1 MLYSWISFIILKVYR
16 LKLTKGKG
24 TWDNVQKKPG
34 QASIVHSQWSHR
46 DCLILL
52 AIMYDNTCKE
62 LPTKEAQP
70 CEPGY
75 SGFFFFLRWRGGSQA
90 CKHATSVWLTSATQT
105 LLSHPSHT
113 TEKAF
118 TANCVA
124 NINYLTKMVLCGPRP
139 PAYKKYSYMAEYS
152 MGSESSPR
160 SPPKTS
166 PEARPFLNNP
176 GLLS

>member
-1 MLYSWISFIILKVYR
+1 MNIIYY
-16 LKLTKGKG
+16 TESIQIEINKGKRHMRQCPEETRPSFHCPFPVESQG
-24 TWDNVQKKPG
+24 LLNTFSNNVCQHLQRVTNQG
-34 QASIVHSQWSHR
+34 SSTMWAWVFR
-46 DCLILL
+46 V
-52 AIMYDNTCKE
+52 
-62 LPTKEAQP
+62 
-70 CEPGY
+70 
-75 SGFFFFLRWRGGSQA
+75 FFFFLRWVGGSQA

-118 TANCVA
+118 TANHVA